1 MLKLPRNN
9 RGFTLIEITM
19 AVALL
24 GIAISIF
31 YEFIGFNFKFLNS
44 RNTEHDSYLQ
54 ARIAMLKITEFMHKY
69 QAFEMN
75 ETGDIVTAVDNDG
88 NPVKVGDITMG
99 IDFSEDISGSNCKY
113 HYYRPP
119 GDTGQLMSGGHVI
132 AKNIRISVEPLNV
145 DPENPPELIIT
156 GPAEAQLIRIT
167 VEAYP
172 EDGEDRSAVKL
183 STILRLDHKRTT
195 Q

>member
-24 GIAISIF
+24 GIAITIF

-54 ARIAMLKITEFMHKY
+54 ARTAMLKLTEFMHKY
-69 QAFEMN
+69 QTFKMN

-88 NPVKVGDITMG
+88 NPVTDAGSTIMG
-99 IDFSEDISGSNCKY
+99 IDFRKDIPDTNCKY
-113 HYYRPP
+113 HYYCPP
-119 GDTGQLMSGGHVI
+119 GDTGQLKSDGHVV
-132 AKNIRISVEPLNV
+132 AENITISVEPLKV
-145 DPENPPELIIT
+145 NPDKPLEPIIT

-172 EDGEDRSAVKL
+172 EDGEDSSVKL
-183 STILRLDHKRTT
+183 STILRLDRKRTT